1 MEKNS
6 SLNEIRGSNVEGRSA
21 VRSSNIS
28 ASVDD
33 INNMVNRIPTNN
45 GPVKSSNISEM
56 SPEDINKFFPKK
68 TPVKSEA
75 ITPDT
80 DIFADLDRA
89 LDRTK
94 AEMGSQMDAIL
105 DKRDAEMEE
114 KESAETYKDIDD
126 MVSDNVSNENFNFSD
141 STDTVDA
148 ETASSDE
155 YNYQEPIKQ
164 PHINTD
170 DLNSIN
176 TDSYDHDTIE
186 TDANHGNMI
195 EPDTIHLPT
204 KAVSYNPIEN
214 KVVTELTPAVSDTPV
229 HVPEKK
235 IDTDILD
242 GVSNSSLFDDDDD
255 NTDDE
260 YDIDD
265 TAEKSE
271 EETIKELKNELEGK
285 LIIKSKFDLSKFA
298 IANKS
303 ITSEKANMI
312 IANKTVAVPNV
323 ADWMMY
329 GAEKA
334 ISVSGLSGPEILKL
348 NPANST
354 RNRLN
359 TFKDIYHIIYDHIID
374 KSKPNYET
382 WLKTTRFS
390 DLAHIYFA
398 LYKATFANSNFITY
412 ECPNSKCKK
421 MFIKEVNF
429 DDMVSYASD
438 EVKHNVETYC
448 KKDTNAPAKDFGESE
463 LFQISDNYAVALR
476 HPSIWN
482 VTIEVAALS
491 DKFLEKYADMIDLIS
506 YIDNIYFIDSDHQ
519 MLVPIN
525 TKPVTNDLAK
535 TSARRIAT
543 YIDNIINKFTSDEF
557 FNLRGKVNEFDENNN
572 AVTYKI
578 PGATCPDCAE
588 QIAET
593 ANIAPENLLFTR
605 HQLAAI
611 QSM

>member
-6 SLNEIRGSNVEGRSA
+6 SLNEIRGSNIENRSA

-28 ASVDD
+28 ASIGD
-33 INNMVNRIPTNN
+33 IDRMVNQIPTSN

-75 ITPDT
+75 ITPND

-105 DKRDAEMEE
+105 DKRDAEIEE

-126 MVSDNVSNENFNFSD
+126 MVSDSVSNEDFNFSD
-141 STDTVDA
+141 SDDITADN

-155 YNYQEPIKQ
+155 YDYQEPIKQ

-170 DLNSIN
+170 ISHDAENVVTN
-176 TDSYDHDTIE
+176 TAVD
-186 TDANHGNMI
+186 HGN
-195 EPDTIHLPT
+195 TINEDNTYLPKT
-204 KAVSYNPIEN
+204 IAYNPNDNDETTSAE
-214 KVVTELTPAVSDTPV
+214 VTKSSNEPKTPV

-235 IDTDILD
+235 IDTNILD
-242 GVSNSSLFDDDDD
+242 GVNNSSLFDDDDD

-271 EETIKELKNELEGK
+271 EETIKELKSELETK
-285 LIIKSKFDLSKFA
+285 LVIKSKFDLSKFA

-312 IANKTVAVPNV
+312 IANKTIAVPNV

-359 TFKDIYHIIYDHIID
+359 TFKDIYRIIYDHIID

-438 EVKHNVETYC
+438 EVKHNVEIFC

>member
-6 SLNEIRGSNVEGRSA
+6 SLNEIRGSNIENRSA

-28 ASVDD
+28 ASIGD
-33 INNMVNRIPTNN
+33 IDRMVNQIPTSN

-68 TPVKSEA
+68 TSVKSEA
-75 ITPDT
+75 ITPND

-105 DKRDAEMEE
+105 DKRDAEIEE

-126 MVSDNVSNENFNFSD
+126 MVSDSVSNEDFNFSD
-141 STDTVDA
+141 SDDITADN

-155 YNYQEPIKQ
+155 YDYQEPIKQ

-170 DLNSIN
+170 ISHDAENVVTN
-176 TDSYDHDTIE
+176 TAVD
-186 TDANHGNMI
+186 HGN
-195 EPDTIHLPT
+195 TINEDNTYLPKT
-204 KAVSYNPIEN
+204 IAYNPNDNDETAS
-214 KVVTELTPAVSDTPV
+214 VEVTKSSNEPKTPV

-242 GVSNSSLFDDDDD
+242 GVNNSSLFDDDDD

-271 EETIKELKNELEGK
+271 EETIKELKSELETK
-285 LIIKSKFDLSKFA
+285 LVIKSKFDLSKFA

-312 IANKTVAVPNV
+312 IANKTIAVPNV

-359 TFKDIYHIIYDHIID
+359 TFKDIYRIIYDHIID

-438 EVKHNVETYC
+438 EVKHNVEIFC

-525 TKPVTNDLAK
+525 TKPVTNDIAK

-557 FNLRGKVNEFDENNN
+557 FNLRGKINEFDENNN

>member
-6 SLNEIRGSNVEGRSA
+6 SLNEIRGSNIENRSA

-28 ASVDD
+28 ASIGD
-33 INNMVNRIPTNN
+33 IDRMVNQIPTSN

-68 TPVKSEA
+68 TSVKSEA
-75 ITPDT
+75 ITPND

-105 DKRDAEMEE
+105 DKRDAEIEE

-126 MVSDNVSNENFNFSD
+126 MVSDSVSNEDFNFSD
-141 STDTVDA
+141 SDDIATDN

-155 YNYQEPIKQ
+155 YDYQEPIKQ

-170 DLNSIN
+170 ISHDAKNVVTN
-176 TDSYDHDTIE
+176 TAVD
-186 TDANHGNMI
+186 HGN
-195 EPDTIHLPT
+195 TINEDNTYLP
-204 KAVSYNPIEN
+204 KSIAYNPNINDETTSVEATKSSN
-214 KVVTELTPAVSDTPV
+214 EPKTPV

-242 GVSNSSLFDDDDD
+242 GVNNSSLFDDDDD

-271 EETIKELKNELEGK
+271 EETIKELKSELETK
-285 LIIKSKFDLSKFA
+285 LVIKSKFDLSKFA

-312 IANKTVAVPNV
+312 IANKTIAVPNV

-359 TFKDIYHIIYDHIID
+359 TFKDIYRIIYDHIID

-438 EVKHNVETYC
+438 EVKHNVEIFC

>member
-6 SLNEIRGSNVEGRSA
+6 SLNEIRGSNIENRSA

-28 ASVDD
+28 ASIGD
-33 INNMVNRIPTNN
+33 IDRMVNQIPTSN

-68 TPVKSEA
+68 TSVKSEA
-75 ITPDT
+75 ITPND

-105 DKRDAEMEE
+105 DKRDAEIEE

-126 MVSDNVSNENFNFSD
+126 MVSDSVSNEDFNFSD
-141 STDTVDA
+141 SDDIATDN

-155 YNYQEPIKQ
+155 YDYQEPIKQ

-170 DLNSIN
+170 ISHDAENVVTN
-176 TDSYDHDTIE
+176 TAVD
-186 TDANHGNMI
+186 HGN
-195 EPDTIHLPT
+195 TINEDNTYLP
-204 KAVSYNPIEN
+204 KSIAYNPNINDETTSVEATKSSN
-214 KVVTELTPAVSDTPV
+214 EPKTPV

-235 IDTDILD
+235 IDTNILD
-242 GVSNSSLFDDDDD
+242 GVNNSSLFDDDDD

-271 EETIKELKNELEGK
+271 EETIKELKSELETK
-285 LIIKSKFDLSKFA
+285 LVIKSKFDLSKFA

-312 IANKTVAVPNV
+312 IANKTIAVPNV

-359 TFKDIYHIIYDHIID
+359 TFKDIYRIIYDHIID

-438 EVKHNVETYC
+438 EVKHNVEIFC

>member
-6 SLNEIRGSNVEGRSA
+6 SLNEIRGSNIENRSA

-28 ASVDD
+28 ASIGD
-33 INNMVNRIPTNN
+33 IDRMVNQIPTSN

-75 ITPDT
+75 ITPND

-105 DKRDAEMEE
+105 DKRDAEIEE

-126 MVSDNVSNENFNFSD
+126 MVSDSVSNEDFNFSD
-141 STDTVDA
+141 SDDIATDN

-155 YNYQEPIKQ
+155 YDYQEPIKQ

-170 DLNSIN
+170 ISHDAENVVTN
-176 TDSYDHDTIE
+176 TVVD
-186 TDANHGNMI
+186 HGN
-195 EPDTIHLPT
+195 TINEDNTYLPKT
-204 KAVSYNPIEN
+204 IAYNPNDNDETTSAE
-214 KVVTELTPAVSDTPV
+214 VTKSSNEPKTPV

-235 IDTDILD
+235 IDTNILD
-242 GVSNSSLFDDDDD
+242 GVNNSSLFDDDDD

-271 EETIKELKNELEGK
+271 EETIKELKSELETK
-285 LIIKSKFDLSKFA
+285 LVIKSKFDLSKFA

-312 IANKTVAVPNV
+312 IANKTIAVPNV

-359 TFKDIYHIIYDHIID
+359 TFKDIYRIIYDHIID

-438 EVKHNVETYC
+438 EVKHNVEIFC

-525 TKPVTNDLAK
+525 TKPVTNDIAK

-557 FNLRGKVNEFDENNN
+557 FNLRGKINEFDENNN

>member
-6 SLNEIRGSNVEGRSA
+6 SLNEIRGSNIENRSA

-28 ASVDD
+28 ASIGD
-33 INNMVNRIPTNN
+33 IDRMVNQIPTSN

-75 ITPDT
+75 ITPND

-105 DKRDAEMEE
+105 DKRDAEIEE

-126 MVSDNVSNENFNFSD
+126 MVSDNVSNEDFNFSD
-141 STDTVDA
+141 SDDITADN

-155 YNYQEPIKQ
+155 YDYQEPIKQ

-170 DLNSIN
+170 ISHDAENVVTN
-176 TDSYDHDTIE
+176 TAVD
-186 TDANHGNMI
+186 HGN
-195 EPDTIHLPT
+195 TIDKDNTYLPKT
-204 KAVSYNPIEN
+204 IAYNPNVNDETASVEATKSSN
-214 KVVTELTPAVSDTPV
+214 EPKTPV

-235 IDTDILD
+235 IDTNILD
-242 GVSNSSLFDDDDD
+242 GVNNSSLFDDDDD
-255 NTDDE
+255 NIDDE

-271 EETIKELKNELEGK
+271 EETIKELKSELETK
-285 LIIKSKFDLSKFA
+285 LVIKSKFDLSKFA

-312 IANKTVAVPNV
+312 IANKTIAVPNV

-359 TFKDIYHIIYDHIID
+359 TFKDIYRIIYDHIID

-429 DDMVSYASD
+429 DDMVSYAND
-438 EVKHNVETYC
+438 EVKHNVEIFC

>member
-6 SLNEIRGSNVEGRSA
+6 SLNEIRGSNIENRSA

-28 ASVDD
+28 ASIGD
-33 INNMVNRIPTNN
+33 IDRMVNQIPTSN

-75 ITPDT
+75 ITPND

-105 DKRDAEMEE
+105 DKRDAEIEE

-126 MVSDNVSNENFNFSD
+126 MVSDSVSNEDFNFSD
-141 STDTVDA
+141 SDDIATDN

-155 YNYQEPIKQ
+155 YDYQEPIKQ

-170 DLNSIN
+170 ISHDAENVVTN
-176 TDSYDHDTIE
+176 TAVD
-186 TDANHGNMI
+186 HGN
-195 EPDTIHLPT
+195 TINEDNTYLPKT
-204 KAVSYNPIEN
+204 IAYNPNDNDETTSAE
-214 KVVTELTPAVSDTPV
+214 VTKSSNEPKTPV

-235 IDTDILD
+235 IDTNILD
-242 GVSNSSLFDDDDD
+242 GVNNSSLFDDDDD

-271 EETIKELKNELEGK
+271 EETIKELKSELETK
-285 LIIKSKFDLSKFA
+285 LVIKSKFDLSKFA

-312 IANKTVAVPNV
+312 IANKTIAVPNV

-359 TFKDIYHIIYDHIID
+359 TFKDIYRIIYDHIID

-438 EVKHNVETYC
+438 EVKHNVEIFC

-525 TKPVTNDLAK
+525 TKPVTNDIAK

-557 FNLRGKVNEFDENNN
+557 FNLRGKINEFDENNN

>member
-6 SLNEIRGSNVEGRSA
+6 SLNEIRGSNIENRSA

-28 ASVDD
+28 ASVGD
-33 INNMVNRIPTNN
+33 IDRMVNQIPTSN
-45 GPVKSSNISEM
+45 GHVKSSNISEM

-75 ITPDT
+75 ITPND

-105 DKRDAEMEE
+105 DKRDAEIEE

-126 MVSDNVSNENFNFSD
+126 MVSDSVSNEDFNFNDSD
-141 STDTVDA
+141 DIATDN

-155 YNYQEPIKQ
+155 YDYQEPIKQ

-170 DLNSIN
+170 ISHDVENVVTN
-176 TDSYDHDTIE
+176 TTI
-186 TDANHGNMI
+186 DHGN
-195 EPDTIHLPT
+195 TIDEDNTYLPKT
-204 KAVSYNPIEN
+204 ITYNPNVNDETAS
-214 KVVTELTPAVSDTPV
+214 VEVTKSSNEPKTPV

-242 GVSNSSLFDDDDD
+242 GVNNSSLFDDDDD

-271 EETIKELKNELEGK
+271 EETIKELKSELETK
-285 LIIKSKFDLSKFA
+285 LVIKSKFDLSKFA

-312 IANKTVAVPNV
+312 IANKTAAVPNV

-359 TFKDIYHIIYDHIID
+359 TFKDIYRIIYDHIID

-438 EVKHNVETYC
+438 EVKHNVEIFC

>member
-6 SLNEIRGSNVEGRSA
+6 SLNEIRGSNIENRSA

-28 ASVDD
+28 ASIGD
-33 INNMVNRIPTNN
+33 IDRMVNQIPTSN

-75 ITPDT
+75 ITPND

-105 DKRDAEMEE
+105 DKRDAEIEE

-126 MVSDNVSNENFNFSD
+126 MVSDSVSNEDFNFSD
-141 STDTVDA
+141 SDDITADN

-155 YNYQEPIKQ
+155 YDYQEPIKQ

-170 DLNSIN
+170 ISHDAENVVTN
-176 TDSYDHDTIE
+176 TAVD
-186 TDANHGNMI
+186 HGN
-195 EPDTIHLPT
+195 TINEDNTYLPKT
-204 KAVSYNPIEN
+204 IAYNPNDNDETTSAE
-214 KVVTELTPAVSDTPV
+214 VTKSSNEPKTPV

-235 IDTDILD
+235 IDTNILD
-242 GVSNSSLFDDDDD
+242 GVNNSSLFDDDDD

-271 EETIKELKNELEGK
+271 EETIKELKSELETK
-285 LIIKSKFDLSKFA
+285 LVIKSKFDLSKFA

-312 IANKTVAVPNV
+312 IANKTIAVPNV

-359 TFKDIYHIIYDHIID
+359 TFKDIYRIIYDHIID

-438 EVKHNVETYC
+438 EVKHNVEIFC

-525 TKPVTNDLAK
+525 TKPVTNDIAK

>member
-6 SLNEIRGSNVEGRSA
+6 SLNEIRGSNIENRSA

-28 ASVDD
+28 ASIGD
-33 INNMVNRIPTNN
+33 IDRMVNQIPTSN

-68 TPVKSEA
+68 TSVKSEA
-75 ITPDT
+75 ITPND

-105 DKRDAEMEE
+105 DKRDAEIEE

-126 MVSDNVSNENFNFSD
+126 MVSDSVSNEDFNFSD
-141 STDTVDA
+141 SDDIATDN

-155 YNYQEPIKQ
+155 YDYQEPIKQ

-170 DLNSIN
+170 ISHDAENVVTN
-176 TDSYDHDTIE
+176 TAVD
-186 TDANHGNMI
+186 HGN
-195 EPDTIHLPT
+195 TINEDNTYLPKT
-204 KAVSYNPIEN
+204 IAYNPNVNDETAS
-214 KVVTELTPAVSDTPV
+214 VEVTKSSNEPKTPV

-235 IDTDILD
+235 IDTNILD
-242 GVSNSSLFDDDDD
+242 GVNNSSLFDDDDD

-271 EETIKELKNELEGK
+271 EETIKELKSELETK
-285 LIIKSKFDLSKFA
+285 LVIKSKFDLSKFA

-312 IANKTVAVPNV
+312 IANKTIAVPNV

-359 TFKDIYHIIYDHIID
+359 TFKDIYRIIYDHIID

-438 EVKHNVETYC
+438 EVKHNVEIFC

>member
-6 SLNEIRGSNVEGRSA
+6 SLNEIRGSNIENRGA

-28 ASVDD
+28 ASIGD
-33 INNMVNRIPTNN
+33 IDRMVNQIPTSN

-68 TPVKSEA
+68 TSVKSEA
-75 ITPDT
+75 ITPND

-105 DKRDAEMEE
+105 DKRDAEIEE

-126 MVSDNVSNENFNFSD
+126 MVSDSVSNEDFNFSD
-141 STDTVDA
+141 SDDIATDN

-155 YNYQEPIKQ
+155 YDYQEPIKQ

-170 DLNSIN
+170 ISHDAENVVTN
-176 TDSYDHDTIE
+176 TAVD
-186 TDANHGNMI
+186 HGN
-195 EPDTIHLPT
+195 TINEDNTYLPKT
-204 KAVSYNPIEN
+204 IAYNPNDNDETTSAE
-214 KVVTELTPAVSDTPV
+214 VTKSSNEPKTPV

-235 IDTDILD
+235 IDTNILD
-242 GVSNSSLFDDDDD
+242 GVNNSSLFDDDDD

-271 EETIKELKNELEGK
+271 EETIKELKSELETK
-285 LIIKSKFDLSKFA
+285 LVIKSKFDLSKFA

-312 IANKTVAVPNV
+312 IANKTIAVPNV

-359 TFKDIYHIIYDHIID
+359 TFKDIYRIIYDHIID

-438 EVKHNVETYC
+438 EVKHNVEIFC

-525 TKPVTNDLAK
+525 TKPVTNDIAK

-557 FNLRGKVNEFDENNN
+557 FNLRGKINEFDENNN

>member
-1 MEKNS
+1 
-6 SLNEIRGSNVEGRSA
+6 
-21 VRSSNIS
+21 
-28 ASVDD
+28 
-33 INNMVNRIPTNN
+33 
-45 GPVKSSNISEM
+45 
-56 SPEDINKFFPKK
+56 
-68 TPVKSEA
+68 
-75 ITPDT
+75 
-80 DIFADLDRA
+80 
-89 LDRTK
+89 
-94 AEMGSQMDAIL
+94 
-105 DKRDAEMEE
+105 
-114 KESAETYKDIDD
+114 
-126 MVSDNVSNENFNFSD
+126 MVSYSVSNEDFNFSD
-141 STDTVDA
+141 SDDITADN
-148 ETASSDE
+148 ETAASDE
-155 YNYQEPIKQ
+155 YDYQEPIKQ

-170 DLNSIN
+170 ISHDAENVVTN
-176 TDSYDHDTIE
+176 TAVD
-186 TDANHGNMI
+186 HGN
-195 EPDTIHLPT
+195 TINEDNTYLPKT
-204 KAVSYNPIEN
+204 IAYNPNVNDETASVEATKSSN
-214 KVVTELTPAVSDTPV
+214 EPKTPV

-235 IDTDILD
+235 IDTNILD
-242 GVSNSSLFDDDDD
+242 GVNNSSLFDDDDD
-255 NTDDE
+255 NIDDE

-271 EETIKELKNELEGK
+271 EETIKELKSELETK
-285 LIIKSKFDLSKFA
+285 LVIKSKFDLSKFA

-312 IANKTVAVPNV
+312 IANKTIAVPNV

-359 TFKDIYHIIYDHIID
+359 TFKDIYRIIYDHIID

-438 EVKHNVETYC
+438 EVKHNVEIFC

>member
-6 SLNEIRGSNVEGRSA
+6 SLNEIRGSNIENRSA

-28 ASVDD
+28 ASIGD
-33 INNMVNRIPTNN
+33 IDRMVNQIPTSN

-75 ITPDT
+75 ITPND

-105 DKRDAEMEE
+105 DKRDAEIEE

-126 MVSDNVSNENFNFSD
+126 MVSDNVSNEDFNFSD
-141 STDTVDA
+141 SDDIA
-148 ETASSDE
+148 ADNETASSDE
-155 YNYQEPIKQ
+155 YDYQEPIKQ

-170 DLNSIN
+170 ISHDAENVVTN
-176 TDSYDHDTIE
+176 TAVD
-186 TDANHGNMI
+186 HGN
-195 EPDTIHLPT
+195 TINEDNTYLPKT
-204 KAVSYNPIEN
+204 IAYNPNVNDETAS
-214 KVVTELTPAVSDTPV
+214 VEVTKSSNEPKTPV

-242 GVSNSSLFDDDDD
+242 GVNNSSLFDDDDD

-271 EETIKELKNELEGK
+271 EETIKELKSELETK
-285 LIIKSKFDLSKFA
+285 LVIKSKFDLSKFA

-312 IANKTVAVPNV
+312 IANKTIAVPNV

-359 TFKDIYHIIYDHIID
+359 TFKDIYRIIYDHIID

-438 EVKHNVETYC
+438 EVKHNVEIFC

>member
-6 SLNEIRGSNVEGRSA
+6 SLNEIRGSNIENRSA

-28 ASVDD
+28 ASIGD
-33 INNMVNRIPTNN
+33 IDRMVNQIPTSN

-75 ITPDT
+75 ITPND

-105 DKRDAEMEE
+105 DKRDAEIEE

-126 MVSDNVSNENFNFSD
+126 MVSDSVSNEDFNFSD
-141 STDTVDA
+141 SDDIATDN

-155 YNYQEPIKQ
+155 YDYQEPIKQ

-170 DLNSIN
+170 ISHDAENVVTN
-176 TDSYDHDTIE
+176 TAVD
-186 TDANHGNMI
+186 HGN
-195 EPDTIHLPT
+195 TINEDNTYLPKT
-204 KAVSYNPIEN
+204 IAYNPNVNDETASVEATKSSN
-214 KVVTELTPAVSDTPV
+214 EPKTPV

-235 IDTDILD
+235 IDTNILD
-242 GVSNSSLFDDDDD
+242 GVNNSSLFDDDDD

-271 EETIKELKNELEGK
+271 EETIKELKSELETK
-285 LIIKSKFDLSKFA
+285 LVIKSKFDLSKFA

-359 TFKDIYHIIYDHIID
+359 TFKDIYRIIYDHIID

-438 EVKHNVETYC
+438 EVKHNVEIFC

>member
-6 SLNEIRGSNVEGRSA
+6 SLNEIRGSNIENRSA

-28 ASVDD
+28 ASIGD
-33 INNMVNRIPTNN
+33 IDRMVNQIPTSN

-75 ITPDT
+75 ITPND

-105 DKRDAEMEE
+105 DKRDAEIEE

-126 MVSDNVSNENFNFSD
+126 MVSDSVSNEDFNFSD
-141 STDTVDA
+141 SDDITADN

-155 YNYQEPIKQ
+155 YDYQEPIKQ

-170 DLNSIN
+170 ISHDAENVVTN
-176 TDSYDHDTIE
+176 TAVD
-186 TDANHGNMI
+186 HGN
-195 EPDTIHLPT
+195 TINEDNTYLPKT
-204 KAVSYNPIEN
+204 IAYNPNDNDETTSAE
-214 KVVTELTPAVSDTPV
+214 VTKSSNEPKTSV

-235 IDTDILD
+235 IDTNILD
-242 GVSNSSLFDDDDD
+242 GVNNSSLFDDDDD

-271 EETIKELKNELEGK
+271 EETIKELKSELETK
-285 LIIKSKFDLSKFA
+285 LVIKSKFDLSKFA

-312 IANKTVAVPNV
+312 IANKTIAVPNV

-359 TFKDIYHIIYDHIID
+359 TFKDIYRIIYDHIID

-438 EVKHNVETYC
+438 EVKHNVEIFC

>member
-6 SLNEIRGSNVEGRSA
+6 SLNEIRGSGAENRNTI
-21 VRSSNIS
+21 RSSNIS
-28 ASVDD
+28 TTAENIDNLVSRV
-33 INNMVNRIPTNN
+33 PTNN

-68 TPVKSEA
+68 SPVKSES
-75 ITPDT
+75 IIPDD
-80 DIFADLDRA
+80 DIFANLDKA
-89 LDRTK
+89 LTRTK
-94 AEMGSQMDAIL
+94 EEMGAQMDAIL
-105 DKRDAEMEE
+105 DKRDEEMEE
-114 KESAETYKDIDD
+114 KESEEVYKDIDD
-126 MVSDNVSNENFNFSD
+126 MVSDNVSADDFNFD
-141 STDTVDA
+141 
-148 ETASSDE
+148 SSDDHIDNNYKKPSEE
-155 YNYQEPIKQ
+155 YNYSVDNRSYENVDTTINNIDHATDNDDAH
-164 PHINTD
+164 HIV
-170 DLNSIN
+170 
-176 TDSYDHDTIE
+176 E
-186 TDANHGNMI
+186 
-195 EPDTIHLPT
+195 
-204 KAVSYNPIEN
+204 KAVIDEETPI
-214 KVVTELTPAVSDTPV
+214 PV

-235 IDTDILD
+235 IDTNILD
-242 GVSNSSLFDDDDD
+242 GVNNSSLFGDDDDTT
-255 NTDDE
+255 NDE

-265 TAEKSE
+265 GSEKSE
-271 EETIKELKNELEGK
+271 EETIKELKNEIEGK
-285 LIIKSKFDLSKFA
+285 LVIKNKFNLSKFA
-298 IANKS
+298 IANKP

-312 IANKTVAVPNV
+312 IANQNTAVSNV

-359 TFKDIYHIIYDHIID
+359 TFKDIYRIIYDHIID
-374 KSKPNYET
+374 NSKPNYET

-412 ECPNSKCKK
+412 ECTNSKCKK
-421 MFIKEVNF
+421 MFIKDINF
-429 DDMVSYASD
+429 DDMVSYAND
-438 EVKHNVETYC
+438 DVKHNVEIFC

-506 YIDNIYFIDSDHQ
+506 YIDNIYFIDPVHQ
-519 MLVPIN
+519 MLVPID
-525 TKPVTNDLAK
+525 TKPVANDLAK
-535 TSARRIAT
+535 TSARRIAS

-557 FNLRGKVNEFDENNN
+557 FNLRGKINEFDENNN
-572 AVTYKI
+572 MVTYKI

-593 ANIAPENLLFTR
+593 VNIAPENLLFTR

>member
-6 SLNEIRGSNVEGRSA
+6 SLNEIRGSNIENRGA

-28 ASVDD
+28 ASIGD
-33 INNMVNRIPTNN
+33 IDRMVNQIPTSN

-75 ITPDT
+75 ITPND

-105 DKRDAEMEE
+105 DKRDAEIEE

-126 MVSDNVSNENFNFSD
+126 MVSDSVSNEDFNFSD
-141 STDTVDA
+141 SDDIATDN

-155 YNYQEPIKQ
+155 YDYQEPIKQ

-170 DLNSIN
+170 ISHDAENVVTN
-176 TDSYDHDTIE
+176 TVVD
-186 TDANHGNMI
+186 HGN
-195 EPDTIHLPT
+195 TINEDNTYLPKT
-204 KAVSYNPIEN
+204 IAYNPNDNDETTSAE
-214 KVVTELTPAVSDTPV
+214 VTKSSNEPKTPV

-235 IDTDILD
+235 IDTNILD
-242 GVSNSSLFDDDDD
+242 GVNNSSLFDDDDD

-271 EETIKELKNELEGK
+271 EETIKELKSELETK
-285 LIIKSKFDLSKFA
+285 LVIKSKFDLSKFA

-312 IANKTVAVPNV
+312 IANKTIAVPNV

-359 TFKDIYHIIYDHIID
+359 TFKDIYRIIYDHIID

-438 EVKHNVETYC
+438 EVKHNVEIFC

-525 TKPVTNDLAK
+525 TKPVTNDIAK

-557 FNLRGKVNEFDENNN
+557 FNLRGKINEFDENNN

-611 QSM
+611 PSM

>member
-6 SLNEIRGSNVEGRSA
+6 SLNEIRGSNIENRSA

-28 ASVDD
+28 ASIGD
-33 INNMVNRIPTNN
+33 IDRMVNQIPTSN

-75 ITPDT
+75 ITPND

-105 DKRDAEMEE
+105 DKRDAEIEE

-126 MVSDNVSNENFNFSD
+126 MVSDSVSNEDFNFSD
-141 STDTVDA
+141 SDDIATDN
-148 ETASSDE
+148 ETASSDD
-155 YNYQEPIKQ
+155 YDYQEPIKQ

-170 DLNSIN
+170 ISHDAENVVTN
-176 TDSYDHDTIE
+176 TAVD
-186 TDANHGNMI
+186 HGN
-195 EPDTIHLPT
+195 TINEDNTYLPKT
-204 KAVSYNPIEN
+204 IAYNPNDNDETTSAE
-214 KVVTELTPAVSDTPV
+214 VTKSSNEPKTPV

-235 IDTDILD
+235 IDTNILD
-242 GVSNSSLFDDDDD
+242 GVNNSSLFDDDDD

-271 EETIKELKNELEGK
+271 EETIKELKSELETK
-285 LIIKSKFDLSKFA
+285 LVIKSKFDLSKFA

-312 IANKTVAVPNV
+312 IANKTIAVPNV

-359 TFKDIYHIIYDHIID
+359 TFKDIYRIIYDHIID

-438 EVKHNVETYC
+438 EVKHNVEIFC